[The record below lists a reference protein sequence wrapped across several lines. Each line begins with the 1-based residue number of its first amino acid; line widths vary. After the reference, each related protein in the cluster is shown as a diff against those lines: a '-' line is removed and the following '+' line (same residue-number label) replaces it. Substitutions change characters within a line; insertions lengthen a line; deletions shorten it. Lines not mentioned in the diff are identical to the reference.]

1 MRTDVGVFD
10 AFIIGCLVLWSGDT
24 LIKVGLEGFLM
35 CVECLNVFANALG
48 LSQSLDAFVLEIGV

>member
-1 MRTDVGVFD
+1 MRIDVGVFD
-10 AFIIGCLVLWSGDT
+10 AFIIGCCPMERGYS

-48 LSQSLDAFVLEIGV
+48 LSQSLDAFVPEIGV